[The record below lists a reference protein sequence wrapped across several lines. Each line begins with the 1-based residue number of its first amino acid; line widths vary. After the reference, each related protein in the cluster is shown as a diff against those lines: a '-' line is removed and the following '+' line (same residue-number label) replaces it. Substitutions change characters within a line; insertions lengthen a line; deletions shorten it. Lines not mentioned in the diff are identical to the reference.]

1 MYFFEL
7 ALEWDS
13 MALREFQFG
22 TDTPTTP
29 TSSVGEVVFPPVA
42 ASEKRK
48 KGIFPSVISLPHDLL
63 NVASEFNDLP
73 LDDETSRISVRYFVE
88 NNVLVNLTP
97 EERSAIAPSLEG
109 IVKLAGDETVF
120 NDCSIIYLGKNADD
134 RRTQL
139 DVFDAE
145 LQMTKK
151 IFGSTPIKQERNYSG
166 FTFREITSIDKVDPG
181 IIDQYAQLYKAFGWS
196 RNEVIKILQNPTNI
210 LLGGFVGNQLVSA
223 GMAERAQFTIERNG
237 VPQPF
242 VMYEITEA
250 ATKSDYRGRGLY
262 TKVATELMKILSHTD
277 IDLLYGESNLLSEPV
292 IQAAHSLGRTS
303 SVRTLHEFGFPP
315 RFLEQHVRISGG
327 KNDMRPPEEK
337 NDLLPTY
344 MTRNKLLHYSNGQ

>member
-1 MYFFEL
+1 
-7 ALEWDS
+7 
-13 MALREFQFG
+13 MALREFSFG

-48 KGIFPSVISLPHDLL
+48 KGIFPSVIAMPSDLL
-63 NVASEFNDLP
+63 NITSEFSNLP

-88 NNVLVNLTP
+88 NNVLMNLTP
-97 EERSAIAPSLEG
+97 QERMELTPSLEG
-109 IVKLAGDETVF
+109 IVRLAGDGTVF
-120 NDCSIIYLGKNADD
+120 NDCSIIYLGKNADN

-139 DVFDAE
+139 DVFSAE
-145 LQMTKK
+145 LQMAQE
-151 IFGSTPIKQERNYSG
+151 IFSKPPMKQEHNYSG
-166 FTFREITSIDKVDPG
+166 FTFREITPEDKIDSA
-181 IIDQYAQLYKAFGWS
+181 IIDQYTELYKAFGWT
-196 RNEVIKILQNPTNI
+196 RAEVIKILQNPTNI
-210 LLGGFVGNQLVSA
+210 LLGGFVENQLVSA
-223 GMAERAQFTIERNG
+223 GMAERAQFNIERG
-237 VPQPF
+237 GIPQPF

-250 ATKSDYRGRGLY
+250 ATKSDYRGKGLY
-262 TKVATELMKILSHTD
+262 TQVAEKLMRLLSRTD

-303 SVRTLHEFGFPP
+303 SIETMLEFGFPP

-327 KNDMRPPEEK
+327 ANDTRPPGEK

-344 MTRNKLLHYSNGQ
+344 MTRNKLLQYSNEQ